1 MSKQDIKYPGPKDF
15 VHLHTHTIFSPLD
28 GIASPEDYMKRC
40 VELGMPAVAITDH
53 GSMASFPD
61 AFFASQ
67 KHGVKFI
74 PGCETYYNDLH
85 PDLKKFQEAKDQG
98 GMTWQALKEK
108 DLERWERLRRQRHV
122 TVLAKNHEGY
132 KNLIEMVSAAW
143 EIGFYYKP
151 RIWMDRLDKHRE
163 GLIVLSGCLNGPLNH
178 EIMGAN
184 EAQKAGD
191 HKKSTRLLKMAR
203 KWLLEIHEIFGD
215 DLYVEMQMPG
225 EDLLGSTNAFWI
237 AAKWSDKY
245 KIKSVITNDCHYIKK
260 EDFEV
265 QRCMM
270 AVDQNLT
277 IDDPGLF
284 IVNSNEQYFKTR
296 ADLRQSFKD
305 QEYSKHVSI
314 EKFEESCDNT
324 LDVANKCEGFTPD
337 LSPKLPIIENAN
349 KKLAA
354 LVYERLREKNLF
366 NDKSTYLIDGFRV
379 THKQQAEIELK
390 RIISKGFA
398 SYFLITMELVQ
409 YSLDNEW
416 DVGPARGSAGGS
428 LVCYL
433 LGIHELNPLKW
444 DLSFN
449 RFMSPSRGGFLLN
462 VSLE

>member
-1 MSKQDIKYPGPKDF
+1 
-15 VHLHTHTIFSPLD
+15 
-28 GIASPEDYMKRC
+28 
-40 VELGMPAVAITDH
+40 
-53 GSMASFPD
+53 
-61 AFFASQ
+61 
-67 KHGVKFI
+67 
-74 PGCETYYNDLH
+74 
-85 PDLKKFQEAKDQG
+85 
-98 GMTWQALKEK
+98 
-108 DLERWERLRRQRHV
+108 
-122 TVLAKNHEGY
+122 
-132 KNLIEMVSAAW
+132 
-143 EIGFYYKP
+143 
-151 RIWMDRLDKHRE
+151 
-163 GLIVLSGCLNGPLNH
+163 
-178 EIMGAN
+178 
-184 EAQKAGD
+184 
-191 HKKSTRLLKMAR
+191 
-203 KWLLEIHEIFGD
+203 
-215 DLYVEMQMPG
+215 
-225 EDLLGSTNAFWI
+225 
-237 AAKWSDKY
+237 
-245 KIKSVITNDCHYIKK
+245 
-260 EDFEV
+260 
-265 QRCMM
+265 MM

>member
-1 MSKQDIKYPGPKDF
+1 MDQQDVKYPGPTDF

-28 GIASPEDYMKRC
+28 GIASPDDYMERC
-40 VELGMPAVAITDH
+40 VELNMPAVAITDH

-61 AFFASQ
+61 AYFASQ

-85 PDLKKFQEAKDQG
+85 PELKRFQEAREQG

-108 DLERWERLRRQRHV
+108 DVERWERLRRQRHV
-122 TVLAKNHEGY
+122 TILAKNQIGY

-151 RIWMDRLDKHRE
+151 RIWMDRLDKHRD
-163 GLIVLSGCLNGPLNH
+163 GLIVLTGCLNGPINY
-178 EIMGAN
+178 EIRSAN
-184 EAQKAGD
+184 EAQRAGD
-191 HKKSTRLLKMAR
+191 SQKATRLIKAAK
-203 KWLLEIHEIFGD
+203 KWLLDMKEIFGD
-215 DLYVEMQMPG
+215 NLYLELQMPG
-225 EDLLGSTNAFWI
+225 EDLVGSTNAFWI
-237 AAKWSDKY
+237 SARWSDQY
-245 KIKSVITNDCHYIKK
+245 SIPSVITNDCHYIKK

-284 IVNSNEQYFKTR
+284 IFNSDEQFFKTR
-296 ADLRQSFKD
+296 ADLRQSFRD
-305 QEYSKHVSI
+305 QDYSKNVSI

-324 LDVANKCEGFTPD
+324 LEVAEKCDGFNPD
-337 LSPKLPIIENAN
+337 LSPKLPIIKNASRQ
-349 KKLAA
+349 LAVE
-354 LVYERLREKNLF
+354 VYKRLREKDLY
-366 NDKSTYLIDGFRV
+366 DDQRKYLVDTMMV
-379 THKQQAEIELK
+379 THKEQAEIELK

-398 SYFLITMELVQ
+398 SYFLITMDLVKH
-409 YSLDNEW
+409 SLDKGW

-444 DLSFN
+444 GLSFN
-449 RFMSPSRGGFLLN
+449 RFMSPSRGGYLLD